1 MISGYLRNYWL
12 IRIKQL
18 LVTIFTILLVTTC
31 GGDEDKLTV
40 RTVPLANFED
50 KGIIERNIETLE
62 TTNSEIIRTR
72 VYHVF
77 SNDEQNRVFNTIAIS
92 DLYKLESAE
101 PTLFA
106 NVKEGVIVWQRNNH
120 AVTEFEDKVS
130 SARTIISFNEENKF
144 DLLIIGSAVNNLP
157 NGELFYDGSNLLAVQ
172 DDNKEYYL
180 GEFLIQVDF
189 ARGTG
194 IITQANTNQSDTA
207 IQYSNLNGNFI
218 VNTGTGTFNGNELD
232 LIINPMGDALAR
244 EELKAT
250 IYGSFHGNG
259 AVGITG
265 LYYDNAN
272 SPEYIGAIVG
282 TRQDMR

>member
-1 MISGYLRNYWL
+1 MISGYFRNYWL
-12 IRIKQL
+12 IRINQL

-50 KGIIERNIETLE
+50 RGIIELNFETLE

-77 SNDEQNRVFNTIAIS
+77 SNDKENRVFNPIAIS
-92 DLYKLESAE
+92 DLHMLAIEE
-101 PTLFA
+101 PIKFS
-106 NVKEGVIVWQRNNH
+106 NVKTGNIRWQRKIH
-120 AVTEFEDKVS
+120 AITEYEDKVS
-130 SARTIISFNEENKF
+130 NARTVISFNEENKF
-144 DLLIIGSAVNNLP
+144 DLLTIGSAVNNLP
-157 NGELFYDGSNLLAVQ
+157 NGELSYNGTNLLAVR
-172 DDNKEYYL
+172 DDNEGNYL

-194 IITQANTNQSDTA
+194 RISEANTNQSDTA
-207 IQYSNLNGNFI
+207 IQYSNLSGNLI

-232 LIINPMGDALAR
+232 LIINPMGDASAR

-265 LYYDNAN
+265 LYHDNAD

-282 TRQDMR
+282 ARRDMR

>member
-1 MISGYLRNYWL
+1 MILGYLRNYWL

-50 KGIIERNIETLE
+50 RGIIERNFETLE

-77 SNDEQNRVFNTIAIS
+77 SNDKENLVFNPIAIS
-92 DLYKLESAE
+92 DLHMLAIEGPIEFS
-101 PTLFA
+101 
-106 NVKEGVIVWQRNNH
+106 NVKSGDIRWQRKIH
-120 AVTEFEDKVS
+120 TVTEFEDKVS
-130 SARTIISFNEENKF
+130 SARAVISFNEENKF
-144 DLLIIGSAVNNLP
+144 DLLIIGSVVNNLP
-157 NGELFYDGSNLLAVQ
+157 NGELSYNGTNLLAVR
-172 DDNKEYYL
+172 DDNQENYL

-194 IITQANTNQSDTA
+194 RITEANTNQSDTA
-207 IQYSNLNGNFI
+207 IQYSNLSGNLI

-232 LIINPMGDALAR
+232 LIVNPMGDDSAR
-244 EELKAT
+244 EELKVT

-259 AVGITG
+259 AVGVTG
-265 LYYDNAN
+265 LYHDNAD

-282 TRQDMR
+282 ARQDLR